1 MMIDGDTSLVT
12 MLDGD
17 AGLTI
22 GIEGEYGIYQ
32 KVETGGDYYTGATEV
47 TPTEATQTLYTN
59 GKTML
64 SNVTVLPIPT
74 NYGRITYNGSKLLI
88 E

>member
-1 MMIDGDTSLVT
+1 MMIDGETSLVT

-22 GIEGEYGIYQ
+22 GIEGEYGIFQ
-32 KVETGGDYYTGATEV
+32 KVEVGGDYYDGATEV
-47 TPTEATQTLYTN
+47 TPTESTQVLYTAD
-59 GKTML
+59 KTML

-74 NYGRITYNGSKLLI
+74 NYGRVTWDGSKLTI